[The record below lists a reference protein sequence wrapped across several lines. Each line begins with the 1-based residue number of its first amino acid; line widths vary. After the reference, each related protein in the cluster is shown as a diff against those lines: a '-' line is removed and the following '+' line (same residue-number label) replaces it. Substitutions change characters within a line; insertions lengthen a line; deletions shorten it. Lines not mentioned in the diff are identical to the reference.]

1 MNEKTLIKMSYMQS
15 SNSFCRQEHKKKYEN
30 LLISFPQSKGKIVK
44 IMQIAATIQN
54 SILLQVNTQKKFFF
68 LLVPLLNEK
77 LYIKEEKREKKKDF
91 QNWINNFSVM
101 YI

>member
-1 MNEKTLIKMSYMQS
+1 
-15 SNSFCRQEHKKKYEN
+15 
-30 LLISFPQSKGKIVK
+30 
-44 IMQIAATIQN
+44 MQIAATIQN
-54 SILLQVNTQKKFFF
+54 SILLQVNTQKKIFL

-101 YI
+101 YIRKNMNNNNNDFRKKKYRF